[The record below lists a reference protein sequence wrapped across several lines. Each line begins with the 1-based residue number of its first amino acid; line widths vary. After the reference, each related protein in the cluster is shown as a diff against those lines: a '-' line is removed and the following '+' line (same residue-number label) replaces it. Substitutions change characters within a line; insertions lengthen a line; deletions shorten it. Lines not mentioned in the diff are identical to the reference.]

1 MSDHDVPEF
10 RFSRSSMSFSLTAL
24 SFCGKVCPNSVNA
37 DSTLAVAERGGT
49 SRARATADLT
59 GVSVVAANSKKG
71 HNGMLVLEAGG
82 EYRVDPVCAMTRR
95 FIYAVLIS
103 AAAAAPGFAQTTA
116 TPYSVTNRGVVAL
129 GTNNTTALTPTT
141 TGVTA
146 NPAAPAQSTSAT
158 TTGTTG
164 TALGPTPGT
173 ATGAASGAGNASTL
187 SSTSRSSMSRPSA
200 SRAASPA
207 SSAGSPGSATGTA
220 SSNVPTWLLC
230 PPSGASGMEPFV
242 AGTSLSCAP

>member
-1 MSDHDVPEF
+1 
-10 RFSRSSMSFSLTAL
+10 
-24 SFCGKVCPNSVNA
+24 
-37 DSTLAVAERGGT
+37 
-49 SRARATADLT
+49 
-59 GVSVVAANSKKG
+59 
-71 HNGMLVLEAGG
+71 MLVLEAGG

-116 TPYSVTNRGVVAL
+116 TPYSVTNRGIVAL
-129 GTNNTTALTPTT
+129 GNNNTTALTPTT

-146 NPAAPAQSTSAT
+146 NPAPAQSTSST

-173 ATGAASGAGNASTL
+173 ATGAASGAGNASIL
-187 SSTSRSSMSRPSA
+187 SSTSRSSTSRPSA
-200 SRAASPA
+200 SRAVSPA
-207 SSAGSPGSATGTA
+207 SSAGSPGNATGTA

>member
-1 MSDHDVPEF
+1 
-10 RFSRSSMSFSLTAL
+10 
-24 SFCGKVCPNSVNA
+24 
-37 DSTLAVAERGGT
+37 
-49 SRARATADLT
+49 
-59 GVSVVAANSKKG
+59 
-71 HNGMLVLEAGG
+71 MLVLEAGG

-146 NPAAPAQSTSAT
+146 NPAAPAQSASAT

-187 SSTSRSSMSRPSA
+187 TIKYVTTKCLTRGLPSKFGRVTGERNRHGIKQRSDLAAVPAIGCLGNGALCCRDQPLLRPLTVA
-200 SRAASPA
+200 SCGR
-207 SSAGSPGSATGTA
+207 
-220 SSNVPTWLLC
+220 
-230 PPSGASGMEPFV
+230 PPRRR
-242 AGTSLSCAP
+242 